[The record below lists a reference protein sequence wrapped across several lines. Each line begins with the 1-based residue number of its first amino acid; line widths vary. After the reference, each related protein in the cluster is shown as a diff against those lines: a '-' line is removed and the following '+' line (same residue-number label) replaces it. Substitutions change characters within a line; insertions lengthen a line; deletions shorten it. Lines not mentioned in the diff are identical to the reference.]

1 MTLGGDGE
9 MEDVRF
15 GAVSSINFA
24 CQLRIRRLWFADL
37 PILVAF
43 RMLIDRSDSDLEGVK
58 VWLN

>member
-1 MTLGGDGE
+1 